1 MGQSVR
7 WHSRRFRHRPGCP
20 ATRRFRNRRQCHPGR
35 WHRSQP
41 DGILQKRLCKSLI
54 HFQFFL
60 NVATGRHLKK
70 RHSPDVVNIPSQ
82 PLGQKQKFRF
92 FPYGEILRKKKIPSF
107 ANVGRHFRIFVK
119 EGVAREE
126 KKDEKQ
132 KSFLYGPVLTC
143 LILHVYRVMRC
154 FGTAECVTGT
164 LFFWYLKK
172 KKKIL
177 DLWRVERVRLYDPS
191 FKTKNPTS
199 R

>member
-60 NVATGRHLKK
+60 NVATGRHFKK
-70 RHSPDVVNIPSQ
+70 RNSPDVVNIPSQ

-92 FPYGEILRKKKIPSF
+92 FPYGEILRKKKFLLLPMSVDIF
-107 ANVGRHFRIFVK
+107 ASLSKKVSP
-119 EGVAREE
+119 E
-126 KKDEKQ
+126 KKRKTRN
-132 KSFLYGPVLTC
+132 KNLSCMGLS
-143 LILHVYRVMRC
+143 LHVWYY
-154 FGTAECVTGT
+154 TYTG
-164 LFFWYLKK
+164 LCGVLARRNVSLEHYFSG
-172 KKKIL
+172 I
-177 DLWRVERVRLYDPS
+177 
-191 FKTKNPTS
+191 
-199 R
+199 